1 VFVMAKAD
9 LSREAIVE
17 RALDIADVETL
28 EAVTIR
34 RLGQEFGVT
43 PMALYWHV
51 KNKDEL
57 LDAMGDRLFA
67 DMAYDAGPDAGWDDQ
82 LAAVVR
88 ALVTAL
94 RRHPG
99 SRELAYRRVMACR
112 EGLAVAEH
120 TLRLL
125 REAGFTRRQTAD
137 IATHAL
143 QTAVMLVSSEPGAE
157 PGYSAEETA
166 NRLAEKRA
174 AIEGLPADD
183 YPYLREMAPDM
194 FGCDDVDGFYDF
206 NVHLFVAG
214 ARATLAEV
222 QAAQSRA

>member
-1 VFVMAKAD
+1 MARSE
-9 LSREAIVE
+9 LSRETIVE
-17 RALDIADVETL
+17 RALEIADAETL

-57 LDAMGDRLFA
+57 LDAMGDALFA
-67 DMAYDAGPDAGWDDQ
+67 GMDYDAGPDATWDAR
-82 LAAVVR
+82 LGAAVG
-88 ALVTAL
+88 ALVGAL

-99 SRELAYRRVMACR
+99 SRELAYRRIMACP
-112 EGLAVAEH
+112 EGLRITEH
-120 TLRLL
+120 TLALL
-125 REAGFTRRQTAD
+125 RGAGFSRRQTAD

-143 QTAVMLVSSEPGAE
+143 QTAVMLVSAEPGAE

-166 NRLAEKRA
+166 ARLAGKRA
-174 AIEGLPADD
+174 AVEQLPPDD
-183 YPYLREMAPDM
+183 FPCIREMAEDM
-194 FGCDDVDGFYDF
+194 FGCDDPEQFYDF

-214 ARATLAEV
+214 VRATLTEV
-222 QAAQSRA
+222 EAAQSPA